1 MPKLLENLPRQL
13 LEEAAAQIAR
23 QGYAKTTVRSV
34 ASACG
39 VAVGTVYNY
48 FPSKEQLIAAFVAAD
63 WQKALAAMQPA
74 QGDGAEDCLRRI
86 YEQLRAFTQKHNA
99 LFTDPDAAR
108 AAAGVMLFRHLQ
120 LREQLAC
127 IVAPYFPGPD
137 GFPARFAAEAL
148 LTWTISNEPFERIY
162 EQIAKL
168 IPNSKEDAYEQL

>member
-137 GFPARFAAEAL
+137 GFHRCPGRSYQRPCVRHL
-148 LTWTISNEPFERIY
+148 LSGMDPGVSF
-162 EQIAKL
+162 L
-168 IPNSKEDAYEQL
+168 IFSSANIHVSAFSH